1 MTAGLVIP
9 GMLLMVAACF
19 LSGCGIFEKGS
30 KKVLCRLSSGAGV
43 VGSLLIAAAAV
54 FIIAEN
60 NDIILGFYSFAPAL
74 KLYFVLDRL
83 SGIFLFL
90 LGIVSCAASIYIN
103 SDFGHSGTRDL
114 SMRIYTRNA
123 LMYGFLISMACVL
136 MAGDIIGFIIF
147 WELMAMSSFLLVM
160 YDYELKKTLKAGMY
174 YFAMTQLSTVFVIA
188 GFLMLYG
195 ASGEYVFSNLELT
208 AGYLNTLVFCLL
220 LIGFSIKAGVIPLH
234 KWLPYAHP
242 AAPSVISALMSGVML
257 NIAVYGLLRMLL
269 DVLEIE
275 IWWGSVIIVLGL
287 ISAVLGVMYAMKESD
302 IKALLAYSSI
312 ENIGI
317 IFLGIGLFALF
328 TAESYEFL
336 ATLALAGALFHAFSH
351 GIVKSLLFMTAG
363 SVVHSVETRDIDE
376 MGGLIKKMPKTGFL
390 FFTGALSISALPPL
404 CCFAGELMI
413 FESLFYSFHEVSP
426 YMRLMLLIVLSLF
439 ALSSAMSAAC
449 FVKAFGISFLGLPR
463 SKGAENAHDVSF
475 SAILGP
481 VILAAVCILTGVLS
495 EKIMIFAG
503 YPGYLP
509 DMLSVSLLLLLVMVF
524 VYIVLRS
531 VKHPSDRISV
541 TWDCGIRRPA
551 SRIEYTSEGFS
562 QPLVTIFS
570 AMFRTKKCM
579 EKEYYDSDG
588 CIFKSGTA
596 GIRLIRFFEE
606 YIYTPAGRA
615 VEKFAGFVSG
625 HQNGSLDTY
634 LLYLFI
640 TVVSVIIF
648 LGLMP

>member
-1 MTAGLVIP
+1 M
-9 GMLLMVAACF
+9 ACACIIA
-19 LSGCGIFEKGS
+19 GCGIFEKS
-30 KKVLCRLSSGAGV
+30 SRKLICRLSSYAGIT
-43 VGSLLIAAAAV
+43 GSLLIAASALLV
-54 FIIAEN
+54 IADDSEL
-60 NDIILGFYSFAPAL
+60 ILLVYSLAPGL
-74 KLYFVLDRL
+74 SLQFGLDRL
-83 SGIFLFL
+83 SGIFLLL
-90 LGIVSCAASIYIN
+90 LGIVSFAASVYI
-103 SDFGHSGTRDL
+103 SGDFGHS
-114 SMRIYTRNA
+114 SEKNMSIRICTRNA
-123 LMYGFLISMACVL
+123 LMYGFLISMAFVL
-136 MAGDIIGFIIF
+136 MAGDIFGFIIF

-174 YFAMTQLSTVFVIA
+174 YFALTQLSTVFVIA
-188 GFLMLYG
+188 GFLLLCCDT
-195 ASGEYVFSNLELT
+195 GEFSFDNIALTQGWLNTTVFS
-208 AGYLNTLVFCLL
+208 LL

-269 DVLEIE
+269 DCLAIE
-275 IWWGSVIIVLGL
+275 AFWGGLIIALGL
-287 ISAVLGVMYAMKESD
+287 LSAVLGVMYAMKESD

-317 IFLGIGLFALF
+317 IYLGIGLFVLF
-328 TAESYEFL
+328 AAESYEFL
-336 ATLALAGALFHAFSH
+336 AVLALCGAVFHAFSH

-363 SVVHSVETRDIDE
+363 SVVHCVNTRDIDD
-376 MGGLIKKMPKTGFL
+376 MGGLVKKMPRTGFL

-413 FESLFYSFHEVSP
+413 FESLFYSFHQVTP

-449 FVKAFGISFLGLPR
+449 FVKAFGISFLGL
-463 SKGAENAHDVSF
+463 SWSTDAENAHEVSF
-475 SAILGP
+475 SETFGP
-481 VILAAVCILTGVLS
+481 AVLAVVCILTGIFS
-495 EKIMIFAG
+495 EKIMTFAG
-503 YPGYLP
+503 YPGLLP
-509 DMLSVSLLLLLVMVF
+509 DMFSVSILLLLIMGLSYLVLNTM
-524 VYIVLRS
+524 R
-531 VKHPSDRISV
+531 HPPDRISV

-570 AMFRTKKCM
+570 AAFRTKKCLL
-579 EKEYYDSDG
+579 KDYYDRDG
-588 CIFKSGTA
+588 CIFKSGSA
-596 GIRLIRFFEE
+596 EIRLIRFFDE
-606 YIYTPAGRA
+606 YIYSPAGRCT
-615 VEKFAGFVSG
+615 EKFAGLVSS